1 VRCARSISSLL
12 VSVLVSAG
20 NAAVVNGGMNGARPT
35 RSIRRRMRQTF
46 YVVGGSVGA
55 HRLYRPRMGVS
66 ESHDVKKGIVV
77 TGENPIVSTPD
88 IAVRATRCRQS

>member
-1 VRCARSISSLL
+1 
-12 VSVLVSAG
+12 
-20 NAAVVNGGMNGARPT
+20 
-35 RSIRRRMRQTF
+35 MRQTF

-77 TGENPIVSTPD
+77 TGENPIVGHPTSPY
-88 IAVRATRCRQS
+88 APPGAASRRAGKLGVNLALCSDPQRELACNVSATFV